1 KAFGQLLTQ
10 LDPPG
15 RLGDAEGLGVGIHAD
30 ELHTLESSL
39 NHAVDGIAAATAH
52 TDDLDR
58 CILSASAI
66 RPQHQGV
73 PPPSTGSS
81 PPSHLARA
89 YSTAS
94 RNFPPAG
101 TCFSRRKPRCHL
113 FGALGTALP
122 LPGGA
127 RDRVH

>member
-1 KAFGQLLTQ
+1 
-10 LDPPG
+10 
-15 RLGDAEGLGVGIHAD
+15 GVGIHAD

-58 CILSASAI
+58 CILSVSAI
-66 RPQHQGV
+66 RLQHQSV

-94 RNFPPAG
+94 SNFPPAG
-101 TCFSRRKPRCHL
+101 PGCSRRKPRGHL
-113 FGALGTALP
+113 YGAQGPAGP
-122 LPGGA
+122 AGRG
-127 RDRVH
+127 